1 MSLTGLQIF
10 KLLPNTNCRKCG
22 SPTCLAF
29 AMKLAAGKESLD
41 KCPDASAQARAAL
54 GAASAPPIRGVT
66 IGRGPRAVT
75 VGEETVFFRHEKTFV
90 HKTGLFRVIDP
101 QIHAD
106 ITGPQIHAD
115 ITGPQ
120 IHADLRRSTGPQ
132 SHADITGPQIHAD
145 ITGPQIHADLRRSTG
160 PQSHADGASA
170 GAGLDERL
178 RQWAAL
184 RIERAGEVFEIDGVA
199 VVESPGGRAESVAA
213 VVAAAK
219 AGFPVA
225 IIAASADGAAAM
237 VEALKGERPLLVP
250 PQGADIAPYASL
262 AARFGVALV
271 VSAPDVD
278 TLAARAADVA
288 HAGVTDILLE
298 PTAQDVAALHRDL
311 SLVRRGAL
319 DRIHPGLA
327 YPVFLRSACPGLK
340 PGSDDTGVRPGLK
353 AGTYESGDDFARAVV
368 GVTKFAS
375 IIAVDDPGGET
386 WVPLWTL
393 RQNIYTDPQKPLQMN
408 AGVYPIG
415 EPDQASPLLVTTNF
429 SLTYFIVST
438 ELEATGVASHLA
450 VVDAEGMSVLTAWS
464 AGKFSG
470 DRVAKALKEMG
481 IPDRVQHRTV
491 IIPGYVAVISGELED
506 GLGAGWRVLT
516 GPQEASD
523 IAPFLRDV
531 WTRV

>member
-1 MSLTGLQIF
+1 MALTGLQIF

-41 KCPDASAQARAAL
+41 KCPDASDEARAAL

-66 IGRGPRAVT
+66 IGRGPRAIT

-90 HKTGLFRVIDP
+90 HKTALFRVVDP
-101 QIHAD
+101 QIHAEATD
-106 ITGPQIHAD
+106 PQIHAESAD
-115 ITGPQ
+115 PQ
-120 IHADLRRSTGPQ
+120 IHADLRRTADPP
-132 SHADITGPQIHAD
+132 SHTHVG
-145 ITGPQIHADLRRSTG
+145 
-160 PQSHADGASA
+160 SA
-170 GAGLDERL
+170 GATLDDRL
-178 RQWAAL
+178 RQWAAV

-199 VVESPGGRAESVAA
+199 VVEPPGGRAAAVAA
-213 VVAAAK
+213 VGAAAK

-225 IIAASADGAAAM
+225 ILAASADGAAAM
-237 VEALKGERPLLVP
+237 IEAVKGERPLLVP
-250 PQGADIAPYASL
+250 PQGADIAPYAGL

-278 TLAARAADVA
+278 TLATRAAEVA
-288 HAGVTDILLE
+288 RGGVTNILLK
-298 PTAQDVAALHRDL
+298 PAAKDAAALHRDL
-311 SLVRRGAL
+311 SLIRRGAL
-319 DRIHPGLA
+319 DRVHPGLA
-327 YPVFLRSACPGLK
+327 YPVFLRTACHESSYPKTTPGLV
-340 PGSDDTGVRPGLK
+340 SAGLVWP
-353 AGTYESGDDFARAVV
+353 SGDDFARAVV

-375 IIAVDDPGGET
+375 IVAVDDPGGET
-386 WVPLWTL
+386 WLPLWTL
-393 RQNIYTDPQKPLQMN
+393 RQNIYTDPQKPLQMTP
-408 AGVYPIG
+408 GVYPIG
-415 EPDQASPLLVTTNF
+415 EPDAASPLLVTTNF

-450 VVDAEGMSVLTAWS
+450 VVDSEGMSVLTAWS

-531 WTRV
+531 WARV